1 MVKKKK
7 EGRIFEDRINEIRLA
22 THATHTGA
30 AGIDVRLTQRRSG
43 LSLICFLMRTSIV
56 VYH

>member
-1 MVKKKK
+1 MVKN
-7 EGRIFEDRINEIRLA
+7 ESRIFEDRINEIRLA